1 MKQSFDKLE
10 LFRKSMNAL
19 VKLNCN
25 VSDAYD
31 TEQAAVILQQLMGK
45 WHKDEDYVIT
55 TISQMAQS
63 EADAR
68 LRFLMEKTAEKL
80 KLPITTEK
88 FREMWGT
95 LSKNEQMELAN
106 TAILRLRT
114 LKSEEM

>member
-31 TEQAAVILQQLMGK
+31 TEQAAVILQRLVGK
-45 WHKDEDYVIT
+45 WHKNEDYVIA

-63 EADAR
+63 QADER
-68 LRFLMEKTAEKL
+68 LRLCMEKTAEKL
-80 KLPITTEK
+80 RLPITTEK
-88 FREMWGT
+88 FRELWGT

-106 TAILRLRT
+106 TAISRLQI
-114 LKSEEM
+114 LKLKEM